1 MDLPG
6 NLTTNLSLGTEDP
19 RPRPLRLSVLGAFV
33 LTLLGCLVAATFA
46 WNALVLATIAHVRTF
61 HRAPYNLVVSM
72 AISDVLVATLVMPLS
87 LAHELAGR
95 RWRLG
100 ARLCQLWI
108 ACDVLCCTAS
118 IWSVMAIALDRYW
131 SITRHLA
138 YTRGTRRRVSNLM
151 IALTWALS
159 AAISLAPLLFGW
171 GEIYSEPS
179 KEVNLSETH
188 RLLVFVPVFY
198 FSNFICLVIEQPGF
212 LLKKKLDFSV
222 DSRTT
227 AFSPV
232 MSELYTMVPA
242 QEPQMLFTAR
252 HNTVTFQAEGDTWR
266 EQKEQRAAVMVG
278 TLIGVFAICWLP
290 FFTTELVSPLCACDP
305 PALWKSIFLWL
316 GYSNSFF
323 NPLIYT
329 AFNKSY
335 SNAVRSFFCRQH

>member
-1 MDLPG
+1 
-6 NLTTNLSLGTEDP
+6 
-19 RPRPLRLSVLGAFV
+19 
-33 LTLLGCLVAATFA
+33 
-46 WNALVLATIAHVRTF
+46 
-61 HRAPYNLVVSM
+61 
-72 AISDVLVATLVMPLS
+72 
-87 LAHELAGR
+87 
-95 RWRLG
+95 
-100 ARLCQLWI
+100 
-108 ACDVLCCTAS
+108 
-118 IWSVMAIALDRYW
+118 MAIALDRYW

-138 YTRGTRRRVSNLM
+138 YTRGTRRRVSNFM

-171 GEIYSEPS
+171 GEIYSERREACQVSRAPAYAVVS
-179 KEVNLSETH
+179 TLSAFYLPLGVVLFVYCKIYRAA
-188 RLLVFVPVFY
+188 RLRLGFRR
-198 FSNFICLVIEQPGF
+198 SN
-212 LLKKKLDFSV
+212 SV
-222 DSRTT
+222 HPAPKAVQR
-227 AFSPV
+227 
-232 MSELYTMVPA
+232 VPA

-278 TLIGVFAICWLP
+278 TLIGVFAICWIP

>member
-19 RPRPLRLSVLGAFV
+19 RPRPARLSVLGAFV

-72 AISDVLVATLVMPLS
+72 AVSDVLVATLVMPLS
-87 LAHELAGR
+87 LAHELAGH

-108 ACDVLCCTAS
+108 TCDVLCCTAS

-171 GEIYSEPS
+171 GEIYSERREACQVSRAPAYTVVS
-179 KEVNLSETH
+179 TLSAFYLPLGVVLFVYCRIYRAA
-188 RLLVFVPVFY
+188 RLRL
-198 FSNFICLVIEQPGF
+198 GF
-212 LLKKKLDFSV
+212 RGGNSV
-222 DSRTT
+222 HPAPKTVQR
-227 AFSPV
+227 
-232 MSELYTMVPA
+232 VPA
-242 QEPQMLFTAR
+242 QEPQTLFSAR
-252 HNTVTFQAEGDTWR
+252 HGTVTFQAEGDTWR
-266 EQKEQRAAVMVG
+266 AQKEQRAAVMVG
-278 TLIGVFAICWLP
+278 TLIGVFAICWIP

-335 SNAVRSFFCRQH
+335 SNAVRSCFCRQR

>member
-19 RPRPLRLSVLGAFV
+19 RPRPARLSVLGALV

-46 WNALVLATIAHVRTF
+46 WNALVLGTIAHVRTF

-72 AISDVLVATLVMPLS
+72 AVSDVLVATLVMPLS

-100 ARLCQLWI
+100 SRLCQLWI

-171 GEIYSEPS
+171 GEIYSERREACQVSRAPAYAVVS
-179 KEVNLSETH
+179 TLSAFYLPLGVVLFVYCRIYRAARLRLGFRRSNSVHPAPKAVQVRVRPLNLSALSWLYPQH
-188 RLLVFVPVFY
+188 PSAQACRKW
-198 FSNFICLVIEQPGF
+198 GF
-212 LLKKKLDFSV
+212 LVSCGFFWGGGRAGWVLGGRPKESIRLSLLGHAPHPRADNDF
-222 DSRTT
+222 TI
-227 AFSPV
+227 
-232 MSELYTMVPA
+232 L
-242 QEPQMLFTAR
+242 
-252 HNTVTFQAEGDTWR
+252 EG
-266 EQKEQRAAVMVG
+266 
-278 TLIGVFAICWLP
+278 
-290 FFTTELVSPLCACDP
+290 
-305 PALWKSIFLWL
+305 
-316 GYSNSFF
+316 
-323 NPLIYT
+323 
-329 AFNKSY
+329 
-335 SNAVRSFFCRQH
+335 

>member
-19 RPRPLRLSVLGAFV
+19 RPRPARLSALGAFV

-72 AISDVLVATLVMPLS
+72 AVSDVLVATLVMPLS

-131 SITRHLA
+131 SITRHLT

-171 GEIYSEPS
+171 GEIYSERQEACHVSRAPAYAVVSTLSAFYLPLGVVLFVYFRIYRAARLRLGFRRSNSVHPAPKAVQVRVRPLKLSPLSWLYPQHPS
-179 KEVNLSETH
+179 PQAWRKWDF
-188 RLLVFVPVFY
+188 LVFLGGWGAGQGGCWVEDQKKASDCLCWDTL
-198 FSNFICLVIEQPGF
+198 SNP
-212 LLKKKLDFSV
+212 
-222 DSRTT
+222 
-227 AFSPV
+227 
-232 MSELYTMVPA
+232 
-242 QEPQMLFTAR
+242 EPIM
-252 HNTVTFQAEGDTWR
+252 
-266 EQKEQRAAVMVG
+266 
-278 TLIGVFAICWLP
+278 TLN
-290 FFTTELVSPLCACDP
+290 
-305 PALWKSIFLWL
+305 L
-316 GYSNSFF
+316 GGMTS
-323 NPLIYT
+323 LHI
-329 AFNKSY
+329 K
-335 SNAVRSFFCRQH
+335 

>member
-171 GEIYSEPS
+171 GEIYSERARLVRRSLPEQS
-179 KEVNLSETH
+179 GLLTSNGIWGKSGAPPGGASE
-188 RLLVFVPVFY
+188 R
-198 FSNFICLVIEQPGF
+198 
-212 LLKKKLDFSV
+212 
-222 DSRTT
+222 
-227 AFSPV
+227 
-232 MSELYTMVPA
+232 VPA